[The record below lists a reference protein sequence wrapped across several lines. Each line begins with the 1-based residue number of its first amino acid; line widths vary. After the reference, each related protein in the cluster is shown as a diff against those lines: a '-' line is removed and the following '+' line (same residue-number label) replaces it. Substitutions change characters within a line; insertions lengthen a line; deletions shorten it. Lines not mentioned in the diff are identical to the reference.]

1 MSEYQIKNSVVEAQR
16 FDVARVDEVA
26 KWCNGN
32 KVQSSSDGWW
42 ITLGKHT
49 AVPGDYIVK
58 MADGSF
64 TPYSA
69 EQFEDQYQ
77 PVGHTSGGD
86 YVLARRLQDI
96 GAVRH
101 DALRDQDWVN
111 APVEVVEEQARLAYS
126 DGGYEEGFHH
136 GLSTPK
142 GSAADDHTVELGGQV
157 FTAAQWEVIQTYARG
172 HAASAVTEATTINPM
187 QAAVI
192 EFQRAMDLPVLS
204 TATPLPEERIGLRVQ
219 LIEEEF
225 QELQDAL
232 VVGDIVETADAC
244 VDLLY
249 VVFGLMVETG
259 LDARV
264 LFDEVHRSNMSKFG
278 EDGKAIIAGEND
290 PDGIFPGRVKKG
302 PNYFRPNLAGI
313 IENGMGNLEAWRV

>member
-1 MSEYQIKNSVVEAQR
+1 MSEYQIKNSTVEAQR

-26 KWCNGN
+26 KWCSGN

-42 ITLGKHT
+42 IVLGKHT

-58 MADGSF
+58 MGDGSF
-64 TPYSA
+64 VPYSA

-86 YVLARRLQDI
+86 YVLAR
-96 GAVRH
+96 
-101 DALRDQDWVN
+101 
-111 APVEVVEEQARLAYS
+111 PVQ
-126 DGGYEEGFHH
+126 G
-136 GLSTPK
+136 
-142 GSAADDHTVELGGQV
+142 HTVELGGQV

-172 HAASAVTEATTINPM
+172 HAASAVTEATIINPM
-187 QAAVI
+187 QAAVV

-204 TATPLPEERIGLRVQ
+204 KATPLPEERIGLRVQ

-313 IENGMGNLEAWRV
+313 IGEGMGDLEAWRV

>member
-1 MSEYQIKNSVVEAQR
+1 MSGPENLFCDQCAGPYNGWLMEQYGGHWDTCPNRHNIKENNMTESQLKNKTVEAQR
-16 FDVARVDEVA
+16 FDV
-26 KWCNGN
+26 
-32 KVQSSSDGWW
+32 
-42 ITLGKHT
+42 
-49 AVPGDYIVK
+49 
-58 MADGSF
+58 
-64 TPYSA
+64 
-69 EQFEDQYQ
+69 
-77 PVGHTSGGD
+77 GGD
-86 YVLARRLQDI
+86 YALTRRLQDI

-101 DALRDQDWVN
+101 DTEQDQDWVN
-111 APVEVVEEQARLAYS
+111 APVEIVEEQARLAYS

-136 GLSTPK
+136 GLSTPRGK
-142 GSAADDHTVELGGQV
+142 ADDYYTVELGGQV
-157 FTAAQWEVIQTYARG
+157 FTKEQWDVVQTYARG
-172 HAASAVTEATTINPM
+172 HAVSAVQDATRVNPM
-187 QAAVI
+187 QAAVV

-204 TATPLPEERIGLRVQ
+204 VATPLPEERVPLRVQ

-232 VVGDIVETADAC
+232 AVGDIVETADAC

-313 IENGMGNLEAWRV
+313 IENGMGNLEV